1 MQTPKKTSTLTS
13 AEEHLEDKLDE
24 GLDESFP
31 ASDPLSV
38 SGDKVVRKTAPTPH
52 EKPKHHEK

>member
-1 MQTPKKTSTLTS
+1 MQTPKKTSTPKS
-13 AEEHLEDKLDE
+13 EEERLEDKLDE

-38 SGDKVVRKTAPTPH
+38 SGDQVVRTTAPASH

>member
-1 MQTPKKTSTLTS
+1 MQTPKKTSTPTS
-13 AEEHLEDKLDE
+13 PAERLEDRLDE
-24 GLDESFP
+24 GLEESFP

-38 SGDKVVRKTAPTPH
+38 SGDTIVRKTAPAPH